1 MTAVQG
7 LKGLVYTVLKRFIYS
22 LLILILVLT
31 ALPSFSASASVDAAT
46 VQDMIA
52 STEGLVFSGEYM
64 DLNYRRYDSLTYNK
78 DDFSVKATLIVYFHD
93 KAGKG
98 DDNKSQMEEDGILSQ
113 LLSEN
118 TANAW
123 SNFRYVIIAP
133 QCPADK
139 SFTATNGKD
148 YSFAPNAT
156 DVLSTVK
163 ALVDEISENEPI
175 MTERVVLMGVGEG
188 ATAAYDYVCRYPNS
202 VSRVMAVGG
211 YCDPEK
217 LGTAEM
223 GRDRFFRIVS
233 PKGEDSHSVA
243 VNLVRNFNK
252 NGVKAGNELLAF
264 EGTLDNAV
272 KEVLNYNEPSI
283 AEWAISENYSAKKLN
298 VISTAG
304 KGGTISPPST
314 QISYNGSITFVIKQ
328 EEGYKINKL
337 TVNGTEI
344 DPEELKANKT
354 NSNTYNYTL
363 SNITEDKNVEVE
375 FTTTTVAAESPYNAV
390 VLNVL
395 KWSLYI
401 AAILLFAGAVIF
413 LTDKL
418 LAKKANVK

>member
-1 MTAVQG
+1 M
-7 LKGLVYTVLKRFIYS
+7 KGLVYAVLKRFIYS

-31 ALPSFSASASVDAAT
+31 ALPAFSVSASVDAAT
-46 VQDMIA
+46 VQEMLA

-78 DDFSVKATLIVYFHD
+78 ADFSVKASLIVYFHD
-93 KAGKG
+93 EAGKG
-98 DDNKSQMEEDGILSQ
+98 NDNKAQIEENGILSQ
-113 LLSEN
+113 LLCEN

-133 QCPADK
+133 QCPAGE

-156 DVLSTVK
+156 PVLSTVK

-175 MTERVVLMGVGEG
+175 MVERVVLIGVGTG
-188 ATAAYDYVCRYPNS
+188 ATAAYDYVCRYPTN

-233 PKGEDSHSVA
+233 PKGEDSHAVA
-243 VNLVRNFNK
+243 VNLVKSFNK
-252 NGVKAGNELLAF
+252 NGSKS
-264 EGTLDNAV
+264 GTEFLTFDGKLDNAV

-298 VISTAG
+298 VVSSAG

-328 EEGYKINKL
+328 EDGYKISKL

-344 DPEELKANKT
+344 DLEELKVNKT
-354 NSNTYNYTL
+354 NSNTFNYTL
-363 SNITEDKNVEVE
+363 SDITEDKNVEVE
-375 FTTTTVAAESPYNAV
+375 FTPTTAATESPYNAV
-390 VLNVL
+390 IIKTL

-401 AAILLFAGAVIF
+401 AAMLLFAGAVIF
-413 LTDKL
+413 LIDRL
-418 LAKKANVK
+418 LAKKANGK